1 MTRMTKQRYD
11 QIRNTKEFLYTYFVE
26 ESKSKV
32 SPQEFNNSLQMWFL
46 MMGQVDI
53 SNAVATVVRYLDN
66 INRS

>member
-1 MTRMTKQRYD
+1 MTKQRYD
-11 QIRNTKEFLYTYFVE
+11 QIRNTKEFLYIYFVE

-46 MMGQVDI
+46 MMGQVDL